1 MRLKENKQRAGVYP
15 LPKGVWEMKKTKMV
29 LEIDTGEEVQKFD
42 INEIKISKDNPNRIT
57 VFSLYGFSMDINSNK
72 VVAIMKM

>member
-1 MRLKENKQRAGVYP
+1 
-15 LPKGVWEMKKTKMV
+15 MKKTKMV